1 MNSALKRRQSDGGFS
16 LIELLAVMI
25 IIGLLAS
32 IAIPLYLDQKK
43 KSHDAETKSDV
54 NAVANSMVSYLANET
69 ALPSMTVAGSAVMV
83 DGKQFANLS
92 PGVILGPLVGTNST
106 DWCVDATQP
115 QGDRAK
121 VKGYKFTSTEAK
133 VEEGQCV

>member
-1 MNSALKRRQSDGGFS
+1 MNSALKRRQSDDGFS
-16 LIELLAVMI
+16 LIELLVVMI

-32 IAIPLYLDQKK
+32 IAVPLYIDQKK
-43 KSHDAETKSDV
+43 KGHDAATKSDV
-54 NAVANSMVSYLANET
+54 NAVANAMVGYLANKP
-69 ALPSMTVAGSAVMV
+69 ALPIMTVVGSAVMV
-83 DGKQFANLS
+83 DGKEFATLS

-121 VKGYKFTSTEAK
+121 VKGYKFTSTAAK

>member
-1 MNSALKRRQSDGGFS
+1 MNSARKRRQSDDGFS
-16 LIELLAVMI
+16 LIELLVVMI

-32 IAIPLYLDQKK
+32 IAVPLFIDQKK
-43 KSHDAETKSDV
+43 KSHDAATKSDV
-54 NAVANSMVSYLANET
+54 NAIANAMVGYLVNET
-69 ALPSMTVAGSAVMV
+69 ALPTMTVVGSTVMF
-83 DGKQFANLS
+83 DGKEFAKLS